1 MTSTSDNTSR
11 PLQETAVALW
21 VEFQQVVVPRCRKTV
36 NLGPVFMN
44 KHLILPIITLFSFM
58 TLPVGAF
65 YRNLF
70 LISLAHLLKTNP
82 SAVES

>member
-36 NLGPVFMN
+36 NFGFVFM
-44 KHLILPIITLFSFM
+44 KKRLILPTITLFSFM
-58 TLPVGAF
+58 NLLVGAF
-65 YRNLF
+65 Y
-70 LISLAHLLKTNP
+70 
-82 SAVES
+82 